1 MADILGFN
9 LADIIA
15 AVAIL
20 VGLVLGFRQ
29 GLTAQMTL
37 LLMALSVWAA
47 IVNGYDPCRDWFV
60 GNFAMPLE
68 LARIAA
74 LICLISIPLLVIA
87 LLYMVLRL
95 ALKITFTTWV
105 DRVGGALA
113 GGITATGIV
122 LLVFVLLNALPDD
135 QRPAVTGPQSLISRH
150 LSGVETE
157 LMGRLTN
164 GVDKGENVIEKAR
177 EARAGRRERW
187 EH

>member
-20 VGLVLGFRQ
+20 VGLVLGFKQ
-29 GLTAQMTL
+29 GLTAQMAL
-37 LLMALSVWAA
+37 FLMALSVWAA
-47 IVNGYDPCRDWFV
+47 IVNGFDPCRDWFA
-60 GNFAMPLE
+60 GYFAMPLD

-74 LICLISIPLLVIA
+74 LICLVTIPLLVIA
-87 LLYMVLRL
+87 LLYMVLRFVM
-95 ALKITFTTWV
+95 KITFTTWI

-122 LLVFVLLNALPDD
+122 LLVFILLNALPDD
-135 QRPAVTGPQSLISRH
+135 QRPVVTGPQSWISRH
-150 LSGVETE
+150 LAGVETE

-164 GVDKGENVIEKAR
+164 SVDKGGNVIEKAR

-187 EH
+187 EN